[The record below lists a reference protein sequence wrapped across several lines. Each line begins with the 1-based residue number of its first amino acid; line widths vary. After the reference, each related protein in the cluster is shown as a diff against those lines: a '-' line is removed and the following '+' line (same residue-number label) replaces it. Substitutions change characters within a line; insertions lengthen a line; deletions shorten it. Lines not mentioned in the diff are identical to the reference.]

1 MLTSNTTLNSSLS
14 TATQLVSARRGTPRR
29 GKILWRLLARRFRTY
44 ASESFEV
51 NYAAYLESLT
61 DKQYADL
68 AGAFLAN
75 GFIHLGFP
83 QQARVRMLLELH
95 FSKQIAESLEELPVL
110 VLLRSIRESP
120 ANILRSNEDAKAL
133 FLHLRGDTERTFNDS
148 FGQTPHESHHA
159 ARRRC

>member
-1 MLTSNTTLNSSLS
+1 MYV
-14 TATQLVSARRGTPRR
+14 AH
-29 GKILWRLLARRFRTY
+29 
-44 ASESFEV
+44 
-51 NYAAYLESLT
+51 LESLT

-83 QQARVRMLLELH
+83 HQARVRMLLELH

-133 FLHLRGDTERTFNDS
+133 FLHLRGDTCWSWTCKAISSCITRSPSARCPKRTL
-148 FGQTPHESHHA
+148 PA
-159 ARRRC
+159 VPYYVIAIVRVR